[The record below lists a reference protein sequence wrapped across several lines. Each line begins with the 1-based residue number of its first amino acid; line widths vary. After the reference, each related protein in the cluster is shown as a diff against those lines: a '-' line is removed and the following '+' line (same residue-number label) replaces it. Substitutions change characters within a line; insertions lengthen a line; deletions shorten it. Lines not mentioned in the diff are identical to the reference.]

1 MLNDFEKEIEVTYKG
16 ETYSVRDNGAVLRH
30 PHIGSKPRPIDNVW
44 TFGKYNP
51 KTGYAEIGGERVHR
65 IVATAFH
72 GVAPTPQHIVDHIDT
87 NRRNNRPENL
97 RWITK
102 LENILLNPITVKKIV
117 LACGSIEEFLKDP
130 SKLRQSYVDR
140 DFEWMRA
147 VSKEEAAISLERM
160 LSWAKSDAL
169 YSGGSLGEWIYKRGL
184 PKKIL
189 EPDKTMVTIPN
200 DALKVV
206 LSENATTKQQV
217 QEAKPLQNTRSNPFN
232 FPRPNEQNADNMVLM
247 HKTCGELYALL
258 KSQFET
264 DKKIML
270 PNVVFPTAGKG
281 MIIKGAWTE
290 EFLELEYRY
299 EGRARTPKA
308 IILHCKNNDIAV
320 LIRIKSSIDKEEITR
335 LKDDGFNVVEIDLS
349 WAKDGITEAEMKH
362 ILRTDVTKKK
372 WLYHEQIP
380 KTKEILLKVCEPI
393 GESGQGVLHSY
404 VACPLYSDSVQDID
418 CWYCD
423 YRINNEIIVEGELCN
438 CDYCFGKSKV
448 KTYQDLLSI
457 VNVEKEGEWIVSITY
472 NKNGQMVTK
481 KFSNQVQ
488 LPGKT
493 LFQLW
498 NEKVGDKLIA
508 HNIYSDWYVLLE
520 LDPQKSFEENGNVY
534 GKLGRSVMEL
544 NMGTTR
550 SIFSFDSCCWE
561 IVK

>member
-1 MLNDFEKEIEVTYKG
+1 
-16 ETYSVRDNGAVLRH
+16 
-30 PHIGSKPRPIDNVW
+30 
-44 TFGKYNP
+44 
-51 KTGYAEIGGERVHR
+51 
-65 IVATAFH
+65 
-72 GVAPTPQHIVDHIDT
+72 
-87 NRRNNRPENL
+87 
-97 RWITK
+97 
-102 LENILLNPITVKKIV
+102 
-117 LACGSIEEFLKDP
+117 
-130 SKLRQSYVDR
+130 
-140 DFEWMRA
+140 
-147 VSKEEAAISLERM
+147 
-160 LSWAKSDAL
+160 
-169 YSGGSLGEWIYKRGL
+169 
-184 PKKIL
+184 
-189 EPDKTMVTIPN
+189 
-200 DALKVV
+200 
-206 LSENATTKQQV
+206 
-217 QEAKPLQNTRSNPFN
+217 
-232 FPRPNEQNADNMVLM
+232 MVLM
-247 HKTCGELYALL
+247 HKTRGELYALL
-258 KSQFET
+258 KSQFEI

-281 MIIKGAWTE
+281 IIIKGAWTE
-290 EFLELEYRY
+290 EFLEFEYCY
-299 EGRARTPKA
+299 EGRARTPKS

-335 LKDDGFNVVEIDLS
+335 LKDDGFNIVEIDLS

-380 KTKEILLKVCEPI
+380 KTKEILLKVCEPM
-393 GESGQGVLHSY
+393 GGSGQGFSHSY
-404 VACPLYSDSVQDID
+404 VACPLYSDSIQDID

-438 CDYCFGKSKV
+438 CGCCFGKSEV

-472 NKNGQMVTK
+472 NKNGKMVTK

-534 GKLGRSVMEL
+534 GKLGRSVIEL